1 MNILQK
7 GEMQMKIQ
15 IEYNPYKMK
24 TKLFV
29 NEKDIEGDSSYSK
42 FNDYINNEI
51 PLQTWIEPMSDE
63 WDGFVNELVSTDA
76 NYGLSIKFIG
86 RQIDYDDFKRSLEV
100 QNSKRQN
107 PIKLEFRET
116 EIKYEDDKMWGK
128 VREVA
133 EKVKTDRFKKLV
145 DERKGENLK
154 AAYEKFP
161 DDYKKA
167 EENEFNILFVGLYS
181 SGKSTILNAL
191 IRHDILPTAQKTCT
205 DRICKIKHNEKLKK
219 NQIRLVYQ
227 NNKYNFDN
235 DEECLKKFKEISEKN
250 GDGNI
255 EIQVNL
261 SHLYPKGFENKF
273 KIVLIDTP
281 GVDSGKSS
289 MENNGTNV
297 HKDITLE
304 LLKKNNKSMVVFCA
318 EAARYEAD
326 SISKFMD
333 DITAQSEKEKGGF

>member
-1 MNILQK
+1 
-7 GEMQMKIQ
+7 MKIQ

-191 IRHDILPTAQKTCT
+191 IRHDILPTAQ
-205 DRICKIKHNEKLKK
+205 RS
-219 NQIRLVYQ
+219 
-227 NNKYNFDN
+227 
-235 DEECLKKFKEISEKN
+235 EERRVGKECRSRW
-250 GDGNI
+250 
-255 EIQVNL
+255 
-261 SHLYPKGFENKF
+261 SPYH
-273 KIVLIDTP
+273 
-281 GVDSGKSS
+281 
-289 MENNGTNV
+289 
-297 HKDITLE
+297 
-304 LLKKNNKSMVVFCA
+304 
-318 EAARYEAD
+318 
-326 SISKFMD
+326 
-333 DITAQSEKEKGGF
+333 

>member
-1 MNILQK
+1 
-7 GEMQMKIQ
+7 MKIQ

-128 VREVA
+128 VWEVA

-145 DERKGENLK
+145 DERK
-154 AAYEKFP
+154 EK
-161 DDYKKA
+161 
-167 EENEFNILFVGLYS
+167 I
-181 SGKSTILNAL
+181 
-191 IRHDILPTAQKTCT
+191 
-205 DRICKIKHNEKLKK
+205 
-219 NQIRLVYQ
+219 
-227 NNKYNFDN
+227 
-235 DEECLKKFKEISEKN
+235 
-250 GDGNI
+250 
-255 EIQVNL
+255 
-261 SHLYPKGFENKF
+261 
-273 KIVLIDTP
+273 
-281 GVDSGKSS
+281 
-289 MENNGTNV
+289 
-297 HKDITLE
+297 
-304 LLKKNNKSMVVFCA
+304 
-318 EAARYEAD
+318 
-326 SISKFMD
+326 
-333 DITAQSEKEKGGF
+333 